1 MNHTGEYMTDKEYRE
16 LGKEYLEP
24 IKLISMKIKSLKE
37 DLKHLQSDI
46 TTIGAVDY
54 SKEWLSGGGT
64 PGGLDRQIVRLES
77 KRDAVKE
84 EIGALVDKRETA
96 ADIINKCTKD
106 KVNILLMREYI
117 DGESAK
123 YAKSFTDL
131 GKTQA
136 SELKTIGLIKVGKF
150 LHDTYYPSM
159 YTAKSVQVELHRTT
173 SE

>member
-1 MNHTGEYMTDKEYRE
+1 MTDKEYRE
-16 LGKEYLEP
+16 IGKEFLEP

-54 SKEWLSGGGT
+54 SKERLSGGGT

-77 KRDAVKE
+77 KRDAVHK
-84 EIGALVDKRETA
+84 EIGALIDERETA
-96 ADIINKCTKD
+96 AEIINQCTTGKT
-106 KVNILLMREYI
+106 NILLMREYI

-123 YAKSFTDL
+123 YAKSFTNL

-136 SELKTIGLIKVGKF
+136 SELKRLGLINVGKF
-150 LHDTYYPSM
+150 LHETYYPSM
-159 YTAKSVQVELHRTT
+159 YTARSVKVEPYRTT
-173 SE
+173 TE

>member
-1 MNHTGEYMTDKEYRE
+1 MTDKEYRE

-54 SKEWLSGGGT
+54 SKERLSGGGT

-84 EIGALVDKRETA
+84 EIGALIDERETA
-96 ADIINKCTKD
+96 ADIINKCTTGKA
-106 KVNILLMREYI
+106 NILLMREYI

-136 SELKTIGLIKVGKF
+136 NDLKTLGLINVGKY
-150 LHDTYYPSM
+150 LHNPYYPNM
-159 YTAKSVQVELHRTT
+159 YTAKSVQVELYRTT

>member
-1 MNHTGEYMTDKEYRE
+1 MTDKEYRE
-16 LGKEYLEP
+16 IGKEFLEP

-54 SKEWLSGGGT
+54 SKERLSGGGT
-64 PGGLDRQIVRLES
+64 PGNQ
-77 KRDAVKE
+77 
-84 EIGALVDKRETA
+84 
-96 ADIINKCTKD
+96 CTTGKT
-106 KVNILLMREYI
+106 NILLMREYI

-136 SELKTIGLIKVGKF
+136 SELKTLGLINVGKF
-150 LHDTYYPSM
+150 LHNTYYPSM
-159 YTAKSVQVELHRTT
+159 YTAKAVKVELCRTT

>member
-54 SKEWLSGGGT
+54 SKERLSGGGT
-64 PGGLDRQIVRLES
+64 PGGLEQQIVRLES
-77 KRDAVKE
+77 KRDAVHK

-150 LHDTYYPSM
+150 LHDAYYPNM
-159 YTAKSVQVELHRTT
+159 YTAKAVQFELHRTT